1 MKRFIILAAALL
13 CAVAVNAQQLKTA
26 QGITIE
32 TYEPKPEPE
41 PRIKKPK
48 KTLAPIERG
57 FEQSVEV
64 NIGSDTDYLIV
75 GANYTAGYRFNN
87 YIFAGGGAGLNF
99 WSQGGSAII
108 PIYANVRGY
117 FMKTRLK
124 PFASLSI
131 GTDIIM
137 YNLDNI
143 SQSEYR
149 ADLHLATNV
158 GASYRLT
165 DKLDCQISLG
175 YRFINGNCQFITVNM
190 GVTF

>member
-13 CAVAVNAQQLKTA
+13 CAVAANAQQLKTA

-41 PRIKKPK
+41 PKPK
-48 KTLAPIERG
+48 KTLAPTERG

-64 NIGSDTDYLIV
+64 NIGLDDDATYLIV

-99 WSQGGSAII
+99 LNDNGSAII
-108 PIYANVRGY
+108 PVYANVRGY
-117 FMKTRLK
+117 FMRTRLK

-131 GTDIIM
+131 GTDIVM

-143 SQSEYR
+143 RKSEYW

-165 DKLDCQISLG
+165 DKLESQISLG
-175 YRFINGNCQFITVNM
+175 YRCVCGGHHFITVNI
-190 GVTF
+190 GLTF

>member
-13 CAVAVNAQQLKTA
+13 CAVAANAQQLKTA

-32 TYEPKPEPE
+32 TEPE
-41 PRIKKPK
+41 PKPK
-48 KTLAPIERG
+48 KTLVPTERG

-64 NIGSDTDYLIV
+64 NIGSDADYLIV

-99 WSQGGSAII
+99 WSENGSAII
-108 PIYANVRGY
+108 PVYANVRGY

-143 SQSEYR
+143 S
-149 ADLHLATNV
+149 
-158 GASYRLT
+158 
-165 DKLDCQISLG
+165 
-175 YRFINGNCQFITVNM
+175 FILE
-190 GVTF
+190 

>member
-1 MKRFIILAAALL
+1 MKKIIFLAIASLL
-13 CAVAVNAQQLKTA
+13 AVTATAQQLKTA
-26 QGITIE
+26 QGITTITTIE
-32 TYEPKPEPE
+32 EPKKPN
-41 PRIKKPK
+41 KPK

-64 NIGSDTDYLIV
+64 NIGSDADYLVV

-99 WSQGGSAII
+99 WSDNGSAII
-108 PIYANVRGY
+108 PVYANVRGY

-175 YRFINGNCQFITVNM
+175 YRFINGVCQFITVNM

>member
-1 MKRFIILAAALL
+1 MKKIIFLAIASLL
-13 CAVAVNAQQLKTA
+13 AVTATAQQLKTA
-26 QGITIE
+26 QGITTITTIE
-32 TYEPKPEPE
+32 KP
-41 PRIKKPK
+41 KKPK

-64 NIGSDTDYLIV
+64 NIGSDADYLIV

-137 YNLDNI
+137 YNLDNM
-143 SQSEYR
+143 SQSEYW

-175 YRFINGNCQFITVNM
+175 YRFISGACQFITVNM

>member
-13 CAVAVNAQQLKTA
+13 CAVTANAQQLKTA

-32 TYEPKPEPE
+32 TYEPKPEPK
-41 PRIKKPK
+41 PKKPK
-48 KTLAPIERG
+48 KTLSPTERG

-64 NIGSDTDYLIV
+64 NIGSDADYLIV

-87 YIFAGGGAGLNF
+87 YIFAGGGTGLNF
-99 WSQGGSAII
+99 WSDNGSAII
-108 PIYANVRGY
+108 PVYANVRGY

-137 YNLDNI
+137 YNLDNM
-143 SQSEYR
+143 SQSEYW

-175 YRFINGNCQFITVNM
+175 YRFISGACQFITVNM

>member
-1 MKRFIILAAALL
+1 MKKIIFLAIASLL
-13 CAVAVNAQQLKTA
+13 AVTATAQQLKTA
-26 QGITIE
+26 QGITTITTIE
-32 TYEPKPEPE
+32 KP
-41 PRIKKPK
+41 KKPK
-48 KTLAPIERG
+48 KPKKPNKTFAPIERG

-64 NIGSDTDYLIV
+64 NIGSDADYLIV

-137 YNLDNI
+137 YNLDNM
-143 SQSEYR
+143 SRSEYW